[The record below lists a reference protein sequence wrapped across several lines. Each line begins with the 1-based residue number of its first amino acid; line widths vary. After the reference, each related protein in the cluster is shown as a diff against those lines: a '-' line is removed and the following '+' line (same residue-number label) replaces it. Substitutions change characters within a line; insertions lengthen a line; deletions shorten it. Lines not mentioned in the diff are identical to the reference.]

1 MIVIIWFLYGIAFFL
16 SHDLIVVSLEGAL
29 DCTMI
34 SSSFQKYF
42 QTFHVLGLLGAIP
55 ISVTVIFGCL
65 AYRNVK
71 QLSYRT
77 LPLVRRELDK
87 QLTVMVLVHVI
98 FNFIAL
104 TPYTIINAIILDS
117 NFMSDPVVNAVI
129 SSTRI
134 VSIISLYFC
143 FAVSQFEEIE

>member
-1 MIVIIWFLYGIAFFL
+1 
-16 SHDLIVVSLEGAL
+16 
-29 DCTMI
+29 
-34 SSSFQKYF
+34 
-42 QTFHVLGLLGAIP
+42 
-55 ISVTVIFGCL
+55 
-65 AYRNVK
+65 
-71 QLSYRT
+71 
-77 LPLVRRELDK
+77 
-87 QLTVMVLVHVI
+87 MVLVHVI